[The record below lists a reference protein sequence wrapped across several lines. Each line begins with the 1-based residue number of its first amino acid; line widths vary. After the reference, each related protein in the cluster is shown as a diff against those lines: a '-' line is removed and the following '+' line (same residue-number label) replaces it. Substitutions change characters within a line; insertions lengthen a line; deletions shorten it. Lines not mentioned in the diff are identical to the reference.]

1 MKLKVPDKKEGLR
14 TNLRRSEILSHQEK
28 MIKTWEV
35 RTQGLRAYQFP
46 DYSRSYGKVKFGDI
60 KEEECSRM
68 EEIGNL

>member
-1 MKLKVPDKKEGLR
+1 
-14 TNLRRSEILSHQEK
+14 

-35 RTQGLRAYQFP
+35 RRTQGLRAYQFP